1 MQSKNYYVSYQYSYS
16 TVTGFGSVS
25 LTNLVLK
32 HPNDVM
38 VLANKIA
45 EIMKIPANSV
55 VILFFKD
62 FESEI
67 SELPK
72 FG

>member
-1 MQSKNYYVSYQYSYS
+1 MHAKDYYVSYQYSYS
-16 TVTGFGSVS
+16 NINGFGSVA

-67 SELPK
+67 TGLPK